1 VVRKT
6 FAHILFRY
14 SASQKIVYFS
24 RCKLGLVYKHSFM
37 KQQVRELLVTA
48 KVAKNWNSRFN
59 EKVEE
64 LMLLVNKVD
73 TDKQVHEAG
82 ELLDVY
88 HKTRQKP
95 ARIRKKKLSDSCC
108 DRPFEFFVFCN

>member
-1 VVRKT
+1 
-6 FAHILFRY
+6 
-14 SASQKIVYFS
+14 
-24 RCKLGLVYKHSFM
+24 M

-48 KVAKNWNSRFN
+48 KVAQDWSDNFN

-73 TDKQVHEAG
+73 NDKQILGAG

-88 HKTRQKP
+88 RKTKQKP
-95 ARIRKKKLSDSCC
+95 AKNRKRKISDLNEK
-108 DRPFEFFVFCN
+108 PFEFLVFRN